1 MHADL
6 CIESDSIYKSPLQDF
21 TDNTDTVV
29 EGLLQLISLSH
40 VYLLFIDQFISQFL
54 NNILSYQFVLNAL
67 TSYE

>member
-1 MHADL
+1 MEHLGSKRDDLEMHADL

-40 VYLLFIDQFISQFL
+40 VYILFIDQLVSFL
-54 NNILSYQFVLNAL
+54 I
-67 TSYE
+67 TS